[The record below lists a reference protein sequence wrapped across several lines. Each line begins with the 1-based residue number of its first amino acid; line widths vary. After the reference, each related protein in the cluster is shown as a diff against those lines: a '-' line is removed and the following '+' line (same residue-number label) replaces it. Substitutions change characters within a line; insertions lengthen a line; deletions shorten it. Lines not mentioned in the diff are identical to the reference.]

1 MKHPFVFALIGCLFT
16 LAPQAQA
23 EDQHIQIDVRHLE
36 ESEKGLAEIEAIR
49 QKLDK
54 PLEAVDLM
62 NKSLDEAL
70 TILSEKSGVQF
81 VVNWP
86 ELELVGIDGDSL
98 VNYQAKELRVS
109 QILLHILGQIS
120 ADAFDDDKA
129 GFSCRAGVVN
139 ISTLRE
145 LKQKVVTRTYDIAPL
160 IREPFRPMGMLFS
173 EDAFQDSVAFH
184 AWLRGER
191 EYPFTDV
198 MLLNLYKQHV
208 KKMQHEIDR
217 LDRNGVVP
225 EDDEPKAG
233 AGGGGGD
240 FGGLFA
246 DDEQANN
253 ERIHESIDHLME
265 LIAETVGD
273 PDEWLDEESQLKIN
287 NQILIVKTTHENHSQ
302 IRQML
307 DGLLQTEIDKQAN
320 VLKDAHAS
328 QWVAQANQL
337 LQEGKT
343 RDAHRMIDQALRI
356 MPDHVP
362 ANATKQVIEALLGD
376 DKPAG

>member
-1 MKHPFVFALIGCLFT
+1 MKHPFVFALFGCLFAWV
-16 LAPQAQA
+16 LPAQA
-23 EDQHIQIDVRHLE
+23 EDQHIQIEVRYLE
-36 ESEKGLAEIEAIR
+36 ESEKALAAIEATR

-54 PLEAVDLM
+54 PLKAVDLM

-70 TILSEKSGVQF
+70 TILSEKSGAQF

-86 ELELVGIDGDSL
+86 ALELVGIDSDSL
-98 VNYQAKELRVS
+98 VNYQAKELPVS
-109 QILLHILGQIS
+109 QVLLHMLGQIS

-129 GFSCRAGVVN
+129 GFACRAGVVN

-145 LKQKVVTRTYDIAPL
+145 LKGTVVTRTYDIAPL

-208 KKMQHEIDR
+208 EKMQHEIDR

-225 EDDEPKAG
+225 EDDEAKAD

-246 DDEQANN
+246 DDDQAGG
-253 ERIHESIDHLME
+253 ERIHESIDQLIE

-287 NQILIVKTTHENHSQ
+287 NQILIVKTTHDNHSQ
-302 IRQML
+302 LKRML
-307 DGLLQTEIDKQAN
+307 DGLLQAEIDKQTK

-337 LQEGKT
+337 LQAGKT
-343 RDAHRMIDQALRI
+343 RDAHRMIDQALHI

-376 DKPAG
+376 DEPVG